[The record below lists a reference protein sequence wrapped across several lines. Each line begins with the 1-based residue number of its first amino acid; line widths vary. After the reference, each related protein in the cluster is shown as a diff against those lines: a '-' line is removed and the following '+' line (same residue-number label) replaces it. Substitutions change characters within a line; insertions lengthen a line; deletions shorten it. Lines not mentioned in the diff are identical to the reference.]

1 MTTNSTITTADD
13 ISALLDELAHA
24 LADVP
29 GRQPNDA
36 QNAATLLTYIV
47 IQLHGTPDSQAL
59 MNTLHSRG
67 VDTREA
73 RQVAMALKGLALRLG
88 AWLGRDA
95 YR

>member
-1 MTTNSTITTADD
+1 MSEATTTTADD
-13 ISALLDELAHA
+13 IGAMLDELTHA
-24 LADVP
+24 LANVP

-59 MNTLHSRG
+59 MNTFRSRG

-73 RQVAMALKGLALRLG
+73 RQVARAMQGLALRLG
-88 AWLGRDA
+88 AWLGRSKQ
-95 YR
+95 

>member
-1 MTTNSTITTADD
+1 MTTSITTTTADE
-13 ISALLDELAHA
+13 IGALLDDLTHA

-29 GRQPNDA
+29 GRTPQDA

-59 MNTLHSRG
+59 LNTFHARG

-73 RQVAMALKGLALRLG
+73 RQVARALRGLALRLG
-88 AWLGRDA
+88 AWLGRA
-95 YR
+95 ER